1 MAGSDLVQELQLEVT
16 CSICTKYME
25 VPVMLDCGHNY
36 CEDCIIQHW
45 DRVEEEEELKQC
57 PLCRRSFRQR
67 SFLQNKSLAN
77 VVEIVQRFL
86 SQDEAQDVRSTSNST
101 MGKDPQGQ
109 QESFRQRLETL
120 KRDLEIVLSLP
131 CDREMQQHL
140 LHFLQDGQ
148 QMILQKLQ
156 EMEER
161 NGTREEG
168 EERKEEPD
176 PEQQDENIILR
187 RSGSEKLSKPCSQS
201 LEPCD
206 CRLPLLNSVQR
217 IQMIG
222 YRVEVTLNPKT
233 ANPELVLSS
242 DRRSV
247 HLGDERKDL
256 PNNHER
262 FDTAPCVLA
271 NEGFSF
277 GRYYWE
283 VEVWDADCW
292 AVGVARKSVK
302 RKGHLRLTPEHGFWT
317 FEMHMGK
324 YWALNTSLA
333 LVYCNERLHRV
344 GVYLDYMEGQVAFY
358 NAESLAHLYTF
369 TASFTEEIFPFFY
382 TKDKTTPLVINR
394 SEIEG

>member
-36 CEDCIIQHW
+36 CEDCISRHW
-45 DRVEEEEELKQC
+45 DRVEEEEEPRQC

-67 SFLQNKSLAN
+67 SFHHNKSLAN
-77 VVEIVQRFL
+77 MAEIVQRFPY
-86 SQDEAQDVRSTSNST
+86 QDKAQHVRSTSSST
-101 MGKDPQGQ
+101 VGKDPQGQ

-131 CDREMQQHL
+131 CDGEMREHCDLQAGAADNSLSALQHL

-168 EERKEEPD
+168 EEEPD
-176 PEQQDENIILR
+176 PEQQDENITLS
-187 RSGSEKLSKPCSQS
+187 RSGSEKSSKSRSQS
-201 LEPCD
+201 PEPCD

-217 IQMIG
+217 IQMMG
-222 YRVEVTLNPKT
+222 YRVDVTLNPKT
-233 ANPELVLSS
+233 ANPQLVLSS

-247 HLGDERKDL
+247 RLGDERKDL
-256 PNNHER
+256 LNCHER

-283 VEVWDADCW
+283 VEVDLGHCGVGDAAIPLKPSHHGPTWHCHSNN
-292 AVGVARKSVK
+292 AFVVMATVACGCEKT
-302 RKGHLRLTPEHGFWT
+302 LT
-317 FEMHMGK
+317 
-324 YWALNTSLA
+324 
-333 LVYCNERLHRV
+333 
-344 GVYLDYMEGQVAFY
+344 
-358 NAESLAHLYTF
+358 
-369 TASFTEEIFPFFY
+369 
-382 TKDKTTPLVINR
+382 IN
-394 SEIEG
+394 

>member
-1 MAGSDLVQELQLEVT
+1 RIAVVDYSIGPWGPCIGALAIWGPPQEHWNSADQSSTGIPEVHSPLVQPPTMAGSNLVQELQLEVT

-45 DRVEEEEELKQC
+45 DRVEEEEEPRQC
-57 PLCRRSFRQR
+57 PLCRRSFRQH
-67 SFLQNKSLAN
+67 SFRQNKSLAN

-101 MGKDPQGQ
+101 MGKDPQGPTPAPP
-109 QESFRQRLETL
+109 LPTP
-120 KRDLEIVLSLP
+120 SLP
-131 CDREMQQHL
+131 PFQPLPQSPCPNSTPSLPDSNP
-140 LHFLQDGQ
+140 FPKCSLQ
-148 QMILQKLQ
+148 
-156 EMEER
+156 
-161 NGTREEG
+161 
-168 EERKEEPD
+168 P
-176 PEQQDENIILR
+176 
-187 RSGSEKLSKPCSQS
+187 
-201 LEPCD
+201 
-206 CRLPLLNSVQR
+206 RLFS
-217 IQMIG
+217 
-222 YRVEVTLNPKT
+222 VTLNPKT

>member
-1 MAGSDLVQELQLEVT
+1 RIAVVDYSIGPWGPCIGALAIWGPPQEHWNSADQSSTGIPEVHSPLVQPPTMAGSNLVQELQLEVT

-45 DRVEEEEELKQC
+45 DRVEEEEEPRQC
-57 PLCRRSFRQR
+57 PLCRRSFRQH
-67 SFLQNKSLAN
+67 SFRQNKSLAN

-109 QESFRQRLETL
+109 QLRGRYLEAQT
-120 KRDLEIVLSLP
+120 P
-131 CDREMQQHL
+131 PAPHPP
-140 LHFLQDGQ
+140 
-148 QMILQKLQ
+148 
-156 EMEER
+156 
-161 NGTREEG
+161 T
-168 EERKEEPD
+168 
-176 PEQQDENIILR
+176 
-187 RSGSEKLSKPCSQS
+187 
-201 LEPCD
+201 
-206 CRLPLLNSVQR
+206 PL
-217 IQMIG
+217 
-222 YRVEVTLNPKT
+222 EVTLNPKT

>member
-36 CEDCIIQHW
+36 CEDCISQHW
-45 DRVEEEEELKQC
+45 DRVEEEEEPRQC
-57 PLCRRSFRQR
+57 PLCFRSFRQR
-67 SFLQNKSLAN
+67 SFRQNKSLAN
-77 VVEIVQRFL
+77 VVEIVQWFP
-86 SQDEAQDVRSTSNST
+86 SQDVRSTSSST
-101 MGKDPQGQ
+101 MGKDPQG
-109 QESFRQRLETL
+109 R
-120 KRDLEIVLSLP
+120 
-131 CDREMQQHL
+131 QHL

-176 PEQQDENIILR
+176 PEQQDENITLS
-187 RSGSEKLSKPCSQS
+187 RSGSEKPSKPRSQS
-201 LEPCD
+201 PEPCA
-206 CRLPLLNSVQR
+206 CRLPLLNSVQK
-217 IQMIG
+217 IQMMG
-222 YRVEVTLNPKT
+222 YR
-233 ANPELVLSS
+233 ASPELFLSS

-247 HLGDERKDL
+247 RLGDERKDL
-256 PNNHER
+256 PNYHKR

-283 VEVWDADCW
+283 VEVWDAGCW

-302 RKGHLRLTPEHGFWT
+302 RKGHLRLTPEHDFWT
-317 FEMHMGK
+317 VEMHMGK

-344 GVYLDYMEGQVAFY
+344 GVYLDYTEGQVAFY

-394 SEIEG
+394 SEIEGWIPLTEQTQPSPAPII

>member
-36 CEDCIIQHW
+36 CEDCISQHW
-45 DRVEEEEELKQC
+45 DRVEEEEEPRQC

-67 SFLQNKSLAN
+67 SFRQNKSLAN
-77 VVEIVQRFL
+77 VVEIVQRFPD
-86 SQDEAQDVRSTSNST
+86 QDKTQDVRSTSSST
-101 MGKDPQGQ
+101 MGKDPQG
-109 QESFRQRLETL
+109 
-120 KRDLEIVLSLP
+120 
-131 CDREMQQHL
+131 QQHL

-156 EMEER
+156 EMEEM

-176 PEQQDENIILR
+176 PEQQDENITLT
-187 RSGSEKLSKPCSQS
+187 RSGSEKSLKPRSQS
-201 LEPCD
+201 PELCD

-217 IQMIG
+217 KQMMG

-233 ANPELVLSS
+233 ANPQLVLSS

-247 HLGDERKDL
+247 RLGDERKDL
-256 PNNHER
+256 LNCHER

-271 NEGFSF
+271 DEGFSF

-283 VEVWDADCW
+283 VEVRDAGCW

-317 FEMHMGK
+317 VEMHMGK
-324 YWALNTSLA
+324 YWALNTSPA
-333 LVYCNERLHRV
+333 LVYCKERLHRV
-344 GVYLDYMEGQVAFY
+344 GIYLDYTEGRVAFY
-358 NAESLAHLYTF
+358 NADSLAHLYTF
-369 TASFTEEIFPFFY
+369 TTSFTEEIFPFFY
-382 TKDKTTPLVINR
+382 TKDKTAPLVINR
-394 SEIEG
+394 SEIEGWIPLTEQTQPSPASII